1 MAISPGST
9 AEMHATPTRV
19 LFDAHHIGS
28 GKTGNETY
36 ARELLNALRGRP
48 NLHLTAAVAGGAA
61 DPALEP
67 PVAIRRVPRNGWLR
81 LLALGMAGSRFDL
94 IHSMYYRPLL
104 SQRPTVVSIHDV
116 SFERHPDFFSRVE
129 VLKNRVLVREAARR
143 ASMVVTLSEHAR
155 SEMIE
160 LYGLDPDRIAVVPGG
175 VSDAFLAPGE
185 PRPASANP
193 ELVRILAVGTL
204 QPRKN
209 LLRLLDAVRIVGARS
224 RVQLRVIG
232 PPGHAAQE
240 IQDRLGGSDVV
251 LLGYV
256 TEEELLQEYRAADV
270 FVYPSIYEGFGLPV
284 VEAMATGTPV
294 VTTTGGS
301 LPEVAG
307 DAALI
312 VDPYDVGAFAGAIS
326 QLIDDPDLRGTL
338 VERGLRRAAGYSW
351 RSAADRLSVVYGR
364 VIGAGSAG

>member
-1 MAISPGST
+1 
-9 AEMHATPTRV
+9 MHGMPTRV

-36 ARELLNALRGRP
+36 ARELLRALRGRSG
-48 NLHLTAAVAGGAA
+48 LHLTAAVVGSPS

-67 PVAIRRVPRNGWLR
+67 PIALRRVPRNGWLR
-81 LLALGMAGSRFDL
+81 LLALGIAGSRIDL
-94 IHSMYYRPLL
+94 VHSMYYLPLV
-104 SQRPTVVSIHDV
+104 SRRPTVVSIHDV
-116 SFERHPDFFSRVE
+116 SFERHPDFFSRAE
-129 VLKNRVLVREAARR
+129 VLKNRVLVRDAARR

-160 LYGLDPDRIAVVPGG
+160 LYGLDPDRVAVVPGG
-175 VSDAFLAPGE
+175 VSDAFLAPRE
-185 PRPASANP
+185 PPTSRTEDP

-209 LLRLLDAVRIVGARS
+209 LLRLLDAVRIVGARA
-224 RVQLRVIG
+224 RIQLRVIG

-240 IQDRLGGSDVV
+240 IRDRLGGADVE

-256 TEEELLQEYRAADV
+256 PDDLLIEEYRAADV

-284 VEAMATGTPV
+284 VEAMASGTPV

-312 VDPYDVGAFAGAIS
+312 VDPYDVGALAGAIA
-326 QLIDDPDLRGTL
+326 QLIDDPALRKRL
-338 VERGLRRAAGYSW
+338 VERGLRRAAQYSW
-351 RSAADRLSVVYGR
+351 RSAADRLVAVYER
-364 VIGAGSAG
+364 VAGAAG

>member
-1 MAISPGST
+1 
-9 AEMHATPTRV
+9 MHGTPTRV

-36 ARELLNALRGRP
+36 ARELLRALRGRAG
-48 NLHLTAAVAGGAA
+48 LHLTAAVVDSPS

-67 PVAIRRVPRNGWLR
+67 PIAVRRVPRNGWLR
-81 LLALGMAGSRFDL
+81 LLALGIAGSGMDL
-94 IHSMYYRPLL
+94 VHSMYYLPLA
-104 SQRPTVVSIHDV
+104 SRRPTVVSIHDV
-116 SFERHPDFFSRVE
+116 SYERHPEFFGRLE

-143 ASMVVTLSEHAR
+143 ATMVVTLSEHAR

-160 LYGLDPDRIAVVPGG
+160 LYGLDPHRVAVVPGG
-175 VSDAFLAPGE
+175 VSEAFHAPDE
-185 PRPASANP
+185 PRAPTADRTGV
-193 ELVRILAVGTL
+193 VRILAVGTL

-209 LLRLLDAVRIVGARS
+209 LLRLLDAVRIVGLRE

-232 PPGHAAQE
+232 PPGHAADE
-240 IQDRLGGSDVV
+240 IRARLGNGADVV

-256 TEEELLQEYRAADV
+256 PDHLLLQEYRAADI
-270 FVYPSIYEGFGLPV
+270 FVYPSIYEGFGLPI
-284 VEAMATGTPV
+284 VEAMACGTPV

-312 VDPYDVGAFAGAIS
+312 VDPYDVDAIARAIA
-326 QLIDDPDLRGTL
+326 QLIDDPS
-338 VERGLRRAAGYSW
+338 LRRDLVARGRSRAAEYTW
-351 RSAADRLSVVYGR
+351 RSAADRLVAVYER
-364 VIGAGSAG
+364 VLGA

>member
-48 NLHLTAAVAGGAA
+48 NLHLTAAVTAGAV
-61 DPALEP
+61 DPALAP

-94 IHSMYYRPLL
+94 IHSMYYRPLA
-104 SQRPTVVSIHDV
+104 SRRPTVVSIHDV

-129 VLKNRVLVREAARR
+129 VLKNRLLVREAARR

-160 LYGLDPDRIAVVPGG
+160 LYGLDPDRVAVVPGG
-175 VSDAFLAPGE
+175 VSAAFLAPRE
-185 PRPASANP
+185 PRQPTASP

-209 LLRLLDAVRIVGARS
+209 LLRLLDAVRIVGSSS

-256 TEEELLQEYRAADV
+256 SEEELLQEYRAADV

-284 VEAMATGTPV
+284 VEAMASGTPV

-312 VDPYDVGAFAGAIS
+312 VDPYDVGALAGAIT
-326 QLIDDPDLRGTL
+326 QLIEDADLRAQL
-338 VERGLRRAAGYSW
+338 VDRGLRRAGEFSW
-351 RSAADRLSVVYGR
+351 RSAADRLSAVYDR
-364 VIGAGSAG
+364 VIGAGTAR